1 MLAQIK
7 IKRPGLRRAPASPSL
22 TKARAC
28 RGFCFPR
35 KEPHIENHHLTPIL
49 ITGGATLT
57 ALLLLRSGQKPAPP
71 PAKSFND
78 ENLTER
84 FISAIPE
91 LTQELNL
98 ELATATFNETFTKQS
113 DLSTCWGWIDLGT
126 SIVQVQVP
134 VTYRYHLCLREQWQL
149 ELNHGRLTVHA
160 PVITP
165 SRPPAIHT
173 DRLTTLAVRG
183 WARGSTSSLLAE
195 LQQSITPTLNQFAG
209 DARHLELV
217 RPQCRAS
224 VAEFVRLW
232 LEREGQAARI
242 TQITVRFTD
251 ENPKQ
256 LKP

>member
-1 MLAQIK
+1 M
-7 IKRPGLRRAPASPSL
+7 
-22 TKARAC
+22 
-28 RGFCFPR
+28 
-35 KEPHIENHHLTPIL
+35 TPIL

-57 ALLLLRSGQKPAPP
+57 TLLLLRQTCQKPAPTS

-113 DLSTCWGWIDLGT
+113 DLMTCWGWVDLGT
-126 SIVQVQVP
+126 STVQVQVP
-134 VTYRYHLCLREQWQL
+134 VTYRYHLRLRERWQL
-149 ELNHGRLTVHA
+149 ELKQRRLIVHA

-165 SRPPAIHT
+165 SLPAAIHT
-173 DRLTTLAVRG
+173 DRLTTLVVRG
-183 WARGSTSSLLAE
+183 WARGSTGSLLAE
-195 LQQSITPTLNQFAG
+195 LQQSLTPTLNQFAG

-232 LEREGQAARI
+232 LEREGQAACI
-242 TQITVRFTD
+242 TNITVRFAD
-251 ENPKQ
+251 ETPKQ
-256 LKP
+256 LTNKSQP

>member
-1 MLAQIK
+1 
-7 IKRPGLRRAPASPSL
+7 
-22 TKARAC
+22 
-28 RGFCFPR
+28 
-35 KEPHIENHHLTPIL
+35 
-49 ITGGATLT
+49 LT
-57 ALLLLRSGQKPAPP
+57 ALLLLRSGQKPASPTSSVP
-71 PAKSFND
+71 SFND

-113 DLSTCWGWIDLGT
+113 GRTTCWGLIDLGT

-134 VTYRYHLCLREQWQL
+134 VTYRYHLCLRERWQL
-149 ELNHGRLTVHA
+149 ELKQRCLIVHA

-165 SRPPAIHT
+165 SLPPAIHT

-183 WARGSTSSLLAE
+183 WARGSTGGLLAE
-195 LQQSITPTLNQFAG
+195 LQQSLTPTLNQFAG

-232 LEREGQAARI
+232 LEREGQTTSI
-242 TQITVRFTD
+242 TNITVRFAD

-256 LKP
+256 LQP